1 MYRMSRLNVYIMEKF
16 SLKYFI
22 GLLWEKTRFSHG
34 VEPDVHL
41 NSGPIYQK
49 FWLYEIQDHL
59 IF

>member
-34 VEPDVHL
+34 VEPRAK
-41 NSGPIYQK
+41 SSPIYQK
-49 FWLYEIQDHL
+49 FGLYEIQDHL